1 MPSETM
7 SLPLPP
13 RVEPAESAPAHI
25 ARGLR
30 ARDVALL
37 GHLVERYQTQLVRYL
52 IYLIG
57 RREPVEDLVQ
67 ETWLRVLERGR
78 QYDGRMRFE
87 PWLFAIA
94 RHLALDLMRR
104 RRLLS
109 LDGARQD
116 GAAGDGGSF
125 PACPPAGGLSP
136 FEAAARSED
145 AARLAASL
153 AALEPIYRE
162 ALLLRFQEEMSLLE
176 IAGVVGAPVS
186 TVASRIQRGLAALRA
201 RLAGEEDAD
210 GRS

>member
-1 MPSETM
+1 M

-13 RVEPAESAPAHI
+13 CVKPAESAPTQI

-37 GHLVERYQTQLVRYL
+37 GGLVERYQAQLVRYL
-52 IYLIG
+52 IYLTG
-57 RREPVEDLVQ
+57 RREHVEDLVQ

-94 RHLALDLMRR
+94 RHLALDLMRHR
-104 RRLLS
+104 RVLS
-109 LDGARQD
+109 LDGAWQA
-116 GAAGDGGSF
+116 GPAGDDGSF
-125 PACPPAGGLSP
+125 PASLPADGPSP

-201 RLAGEEDAD
+201 RLAKEEDAD